1 MSAYPQE
8 LLQKNIACKCR
19 DGDLINVP
27 FYLLLQSKTF
37 TDFWKIHAFSS
48 NEIPADYVFSME
60 IVPGEVFIKVVDW
73 MGHRNGK
80 DDPVVRTDPRTNERI
95 PLIYNDFE
103 RNFFDIQPD
112 MLMDLVQ
119 ASNFL
124 CINSLVSLLALFIL
138 LLIASFCLSKYL
150 YCTHSLASL
159 VKGKTLEQIRAM
171 LNVECDLNERQQ
183 EEIRAKNVWCLY

>member
-37 TDFWKIHAFSS
+37 TDFWKIHPFSP

-124 CINSLVSLLALFIL
+124 CVNSL
-138 LLIASFCLSKYL
+138 YL

-159 VKGKTLEQIRAM
+159 VKGKTLEQIRTM